1 MQPAYRPSF
10 LSFRTGSHH
19 GFTANQLQ
27 TKSNTHPTG
36 QSYFNM
42 PSVRNVAYGLL
53 AAAAVATASDVT
65 QLKKDTFE
73 DFVKGN
79 DIVLAECEYLSLLD
93 THAAATS

>member
-1 MQPAYRPSF
+1 
-10 LSFRTGSHH
+10 
-19 GFTANQLQ
+19 
-27 TKSNTHPTG
+27 
-36 QSYFNM
+36 M